1 MHRRTA
7 ELVRRA
13 SNSESDVIDIV
24 GHPINAYNM
33 IKEWY
38 TPVTPVPPGM
48 QGKSYSI
55 YKDIVTHRYVRHGSR
70 PIIYVHT
77 CTSRTMYSNLLLIH
91 NTYTHV

>member
-7 ELVRRA
+7 ELIIREN
-13 SNSESDVIDIV
+13 NSESDIIDIV

-48 QGKSYSI
+48 QGKSSMGLGLLYMHSNIHHIQCTQYYS
-55 YKDIVTHRYVRHGSR
+55 YKTQ
-70 PIIYVHT
+70 T
-77 CTSRTMYSNLLLIH
+77 NMYSQHTLC
-91 NTYTHV
+91 